1 MLSSDNRDRAAHSC
15 WEMLQLRGQSM
26 IQWTHLEALTL
37 TFKNTL
43 ILHIYYFKR
52 LGFFGVGFFN
62 YSKKPPFLPAKICS
76 AYQSESREIL

>member
-1 MLSSDNRDRAAHSC
+1 MAMLSSDNRDRAAHTC

-43 ILHIYYFKR
+43 ILHIYYFKS
-52 LGFFGVGFFN
+52 LSFLGVGFF
-62 YSKKPPFLPAKICS
+62 KLFKITPFLPAKICS
-76 AYQSESREIL
+76 AYQSD